1 MLARG
6 LRKGSGVIAD
16 VVSSGALPTLE
27 TLMRFS
33 GARHRIIAHNIAN
46 ISTPNFVQKDVS
58 VRDFQGM
65 LGKAIEARRAETGG
79 MMGPLNLESSE
90 EVEVGDGG
98 TLVLNPTT
106 STGGVMSHDR
116 NNRSIERLMQDHA
129 ENAGVFRIAS
139 ELMRSRMQF
148 MRDVIAERV

>member
-1 MLARG
+1 MARG

-16 VVSSGALPTLE
+16 VTSSGALPTLE

-58 VRDFQGM
+58 VRDFQAM

-98 TLVLNPTT
+98 ALVLNPTT
-106 STGGVMSHDR
+106 PTGGVMSHDR